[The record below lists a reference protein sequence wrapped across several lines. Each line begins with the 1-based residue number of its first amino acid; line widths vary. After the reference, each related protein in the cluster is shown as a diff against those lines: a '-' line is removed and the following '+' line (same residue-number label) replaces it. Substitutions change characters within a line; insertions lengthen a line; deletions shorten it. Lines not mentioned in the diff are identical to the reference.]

1 VKPPPRYLQAEDDVA
16 EKGEQLEKKVQFD
29 NEVEN

>member
-1 VKPPPRYLQAEDDVA
+1 VQA
-16 EKGEQLEKKVQFD
+16 GESAADKDERFEKKVQFD